1 MYDKKTTVTT
11 ITVTREER
19 EEIER
24 QRASAEK
31 EEHRRRSHAKKI
43 ELETRLRQAV
53 MELQLH
59 ELDEACVDGELE
71 HDDLFAFIYSTI
83 ETFGWKDVSSAFT
96 RWSPRFPRL
105 AAFLKKNQNRY
116 AQSLQDVA
124 KRNKDE
130 SDRQEHI
137 AEERERARVAMLD
150 QRLHPLNCR
159 CTICYFK

>member
-1 MYDKKTTVTT
+1 MHDKKTIVTT
-11 ITVTREER
+11 ITVTPEER
-19 EEIER
+19 AQLER
-24 QRASAEK
+24 QRASAEA
-31 EEHRRRSHAKKI
+31 EEHRRRSQGKKN

-59 ELDEACVDGELE
+59 ELDEACVDEELE

-83 ETFGWKDVSSAFT
+83 ETIGWEDVRSAFA

-105 AAFLKKNQNRY
+105 AVFLEKNQNRY
-116 AQSLQDVA
+116 AQNLQDVA

-130 SDRQEHI
+130 RDRQEHI
-137 AEERERARVAMLD
+137 VEERERGRVAMLD

-159 CTICYFK
+159 CTICYSK